1 VNSNGNKSDYTGGR
15 TADTIVSWIKKKTGP
30 PSELKSGADLK
41 AMQGDIKKAIVYVG
55 ALEGEL
61 FEAHQA
67 AAATGLG
74 DAFQFL
80 HTADADVAS
89 HFGLDG
95 SGVVVIRNFDEALS
109 AYSGAATKEALSA
122 FAEGLQTPRLVN
134 FDEDAI
140 DPIFGKKNP
149 AIILFSNESGKDYQ
163 EVFRKA
169 ADALAGKII
178 FVKSTTTEGI
188 QSKLAEY
195 VGVDASSAPCLRIIE
210 LGEDL
215 VKYAYSKPIAE
226 ITGESI
232 EAFIADFK
240 AGNLKAHLKS
250 EPVPES
256 NDGPVKT
263 LVGGNWNDIVAD
275 SSKDVLVKYYAPWC
289 GHCKSLA
296 PIWEDLGAH
305 VADLDDVVIAKMDS
319 TANEVP
325 GVSIRSYPTLIY
337 YPKDNKTGV
346 KYEAG
351 RDLDGFKAFLK
362 ENSSSYKAWAD
373 GAAAGA
379 EAAAA
384 HDEL

>member
-15 TADTIVSWIKKKTGP
+15 TSDTIVSWIKKKTGP

-41 AMQGDIKKAIVYVG
+41 AMQGDIKKAVVFVG

-74 DAFQFL
+74 DSFQFL

-95 SGVVVIRNFDEALS
+95 SGVVVVRNFDEALS
-109 AYSGAATKEALSA
+109 AYSGAATKDAIVA

-140 DPIFGKKNP
+140 DPIFGKKQP
-149 AIILFSNESGKDYQ
+149 AIILFSNDSGKDYQ
-163 EVFRKA
+163 EAFRKA
-169 ADALAGKII
+169 ADELAGQII

-195 VGVDASSAPCLRIIE
+195 VGVDAKSAPCLRIIE

-215 VKYAYSKPIAE
+215 TKYAYSKAVEE
-226 ITGESI
+226 ISTESI
-232 EAFIADFK
+232 GAFIADFK
-240 AGNLKAHLKS
+240 SGSLKAHLKS
-250 EPVPES
+250 EPIPES

-263 LVGGNWNDIVAD
+263 LVGGNW
-275 SSKDVLVKYYAPWC
+275 
-289 GHCKSLA
+289 
-296 PIWEDLGAH
+296 
-305 VADLDDVVIAKMDS
+305 
-319 TANEVP
+319 
-325 GVSIRSYPTLIY
+325 
-337 YPKDNKTGV
+337 
-346 KYEAG
+346 
-351 RDLDGFKAFLK
+351 
-362 ENSSSYKAWAD
+362 
-373 GAAAGA
+373 
-379 EAAAA
+379 
-384 HDEL
+384 